1 MFILFLR
8 KNNKFS
14 YFYEK
19 CFSSIGFKSLVV
31 GMDSAEENLFKKI
44 DNLDI
49 FICEFEDEPGYREII
64 KRVREKFKKCKILLL
79 IDNFNESIPPL
90 LKEYSINLY
99 LTPPFLPSRIIK
111 GIYILLDTGVDFT

>member
-14 YFYEK
+14 DFYEK

-31 GMDSAEENLFKKI
+31 GMDSAEENLFEEI
-44 DNLDI
+44 YNLDI
-49 FICEFEDEPGYREII
+49 FIFEYEDEPEYKEII

-79 IDNFNESIPPL
+79 INNFNEGTPSL
-90 LKEYSINLY
+90 LKEYSIDLY

-111 GIYILLDTGVDFT
+111 GLYILLDTGFDLT

>member
-8 KNNKFS
+8 KKNKFS
-14 YFYEK
+14 DFYEK

-31 GMDSAEENLFKKI
+31 GMDSAEENLFEKI

-49 FICEFEDEPGYREII
+49 FICEFEDEPKYREII
-64 KRVREKFKKCKILLL
+64 KKAREKFKKCKILLL
-79 IDNFNESIPPL
+79 VNNFNESTPFL

-111 GIYILLDTGVDFT
+111 GIFILLNS